1 MLLLKDI
8 PRYETLL
15 AYSKR
20 YPNVDPDALEAYF
33 NLLRVASD
41 VLEGLEQYYLMQGTS
56 QGRFT
61 VLALLNREPDKPLC
75 PADLAERSGVTRAT
89 MTGLLQG
96 LELDGLIK
104 RTASS
109 EDKRMSYVALTTKG
123 RKYLDAVLPDLFRR
137 LGQLMEG
144 VTDKEGKSMVKLLE
158 KVRERIDVLSTRN
171 PDAAREA
178 KRITGLPANAGTRAR
193 AA

>member
-20 YPNVDPDALEAYF
+20 YPNVNPDSLEAYI

-41 VLEGLEQYYLMQGTS
+41 VLEGLERYYATQGTS

-104 RTASS
+104 RTASL
-109 EDKRMSYVALTTKG
+109 EDKRMSYVALTAKG

-137 LGQLMEG
+137 LGQLMDG
-144 VTDKEGKSMVKLLE
+144 VSE
-158 KVRERIDVLSTRN
+158 
-171 PDAAREA
+171 
-178 KRITGLPANAGTRAR
+178 
-193 AA
+193 

>member
-8 PRYETLL
+8 PKYETLL

-20 YPNVDPDALEAYF
+20 YPNVNPDSLEVYI

-41 VLEGLEQYYLMQGTS
+41 MLEGLERYYSLHGTS

-75 PADLAERSGVTRAT
+75 PADLADRSGVTRAT

-96 LELDGLIK
+96 LEGEGLVK
-104 RTASS
+104 RTASI

-123 RKYLDAVLPDLFRR
+123 RKYLDGILPDLFGR
-137 LGQLMEG
+137 LGKLMDG
-144 VTDKEGKSMVKLLE
+144 VTDKEGKNMVKLLE
-158 KVRERIDVLSTRN
+158 KVSGRIDVLS
-171 PDAAREA
+171 AANGQMREDKPIA
-178 KRITGLPANAGTRAR
+178 RLPNAAPSRAR